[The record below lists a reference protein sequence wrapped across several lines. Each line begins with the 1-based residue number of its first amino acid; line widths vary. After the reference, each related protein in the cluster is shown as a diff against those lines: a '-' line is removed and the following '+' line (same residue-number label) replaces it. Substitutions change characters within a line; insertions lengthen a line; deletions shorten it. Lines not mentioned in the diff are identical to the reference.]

1 MAAAEGL
8 LDRVRLTANSWKRAG
23 IPIGD
28 SGGWHSAAELLA
40 RTELSLQQ
48 VGACLPAVGSG
59 GCAVHGG
66 IRGRGVSACPRFQW
80 EALHARSGACDPPK
94 AHLLTVRF

>member
-1 MAAAEGL
+1 MMSHCLVQVGPERQESFQRRQAEMAAAEGL

-59 GCAVHGG
+59 GV
-66 IRGRGVSACPRFQW
+66 
-80 EALHARSGACDPPK
+80 
-94 AHLLTVRF
+94 

>member
-23 IPIGD
+23 IPVGD

-48 VGACLPAVGSG
+48 VGACLLAVGSG

-66 IRGRGVSACPRFQW
+66 NPSQACKRLSSCSVGSSACEIWCLYP
-80 EALHARSGACDPPK
+80 C
-94 AHLLTVRF
+94 